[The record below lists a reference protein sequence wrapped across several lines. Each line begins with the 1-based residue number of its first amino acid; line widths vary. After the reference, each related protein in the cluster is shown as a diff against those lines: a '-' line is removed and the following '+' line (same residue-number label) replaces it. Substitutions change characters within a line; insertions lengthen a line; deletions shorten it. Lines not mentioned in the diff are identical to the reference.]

1 MRENKQV
8 TNGGRKRYK
17 TIVKLK
23 YRDFCVFYKYTQYHI
38 NSLLLC
44 GRTKPENKKGYN
56 TVLYIVIYSNITL
69 RKKRANS
76 IGQGQ

>member
-8 TNGGRKRYK
+8 RNGGRKRYK

-23 YRDFCVFYKYTQYHI
+23 YRDSCVFYKYTQYHI
-38 NSLLLC
+38 NSLLLF
-44 GRTKPENKKGYN
+44 GRTKPENKKGYY
-56 TVLYIVIYSNITL
+56 TALYIVIYINTPL
-69 RKKRANS
+69 RKKRGNS